1 MLLHRIDRVLR
12 NTSMPQTRFGR
23 EAIGDPNLVRQ
34 LREGRQLRPRTV
46 SRVLD
51 YLSKRERAQ

>member
-23 EAIGDPNLVRQ
+23 EAVGDPNLVRQ

-51 YLSKRERAQ
+51 YLSERERAR